1 MLKAVLVFAKKSA
14 KKVYKVLVGYMLVG
28 YIKMLNSFCK
38 HRNIT
43 FFRYC

>member
-14 KKVYKVLVGYMLVG
+14 KKVYKVLVGY
-28 YIKMLNSFCK
+28 IKMLNSFSDFCK
-38 HRNIT
+38 YRNIT